1 MSSLFSIDPMMYEEM
16 MSTFSGT
23 QQFTSTMGSNS
34 QDFGQMPPVM
44 TQMDTSGNVRA
55 QEDLNTLAMWSNAPT
70 GFEYV
75 STSFRVRVLLTANVS

>member
-16 MSTFSGT
+16 MSTFAGT
-23 QQFTSTMGSNS
+23 QQFTSTMGSNP
-34 QDFGQMPPVM
+34 QDFGQMPPGM
-44 TQMDTSGNVRA
+44 AQMDTSGNARA

-75 STSFRVRVLLTANVS
+75 FSPFRVRVLLTTDSS